1 MSQIFKNLKLVFT
14 SKRCIMLFL
23 LVIFLF
29 LLVGF
34 FFFDYEL
41 TLGNTWGL
49 ITYLWLGL
57 HILVTILFAL
67 FVVGQVYK
75 FKTLWSVKDS
85 GKGQWIVWGILGSLI
100 TWCPSCSIS
109 LASYLGLSS
118 ILSLLPRHG
127 LELKIAAVLLLLR
140 SNVSMYRNLLVCKM
154 KRK

>member
-29 LLVGF
+29 LLGGF

-41 TLGNTWGL
+41 TLGNTWSL
-49 ITYLWLGL
+49 MTHSWLGL

-75 FKTLWSVKDS
+75 FKTIWSVKDS
-85 GKGQWIVWGILGSLI
+85 GKGQGVIWGILGSLI

-154 KRK
+154 KRG